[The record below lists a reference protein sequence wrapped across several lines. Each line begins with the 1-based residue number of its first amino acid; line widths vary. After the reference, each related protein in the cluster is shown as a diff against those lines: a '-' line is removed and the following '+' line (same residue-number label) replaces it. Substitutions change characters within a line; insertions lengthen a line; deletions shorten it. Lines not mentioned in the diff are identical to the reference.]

1 MNWHAVR
8 AFALFQI
15 VWIVAAVGAARGLSW
30 PGISAAAAAV
40 GLHAASA
47 KGRNGLLSIAAA
59 GALGLLGESA
69 LAVFGLLCYSA
80 PWPFEMLAPAWIVAL
95 WLAYGTTIAATR
107 QAIGSWSLPTQAML
121 GALLGPLSYLA
132 GEKCGALVLADPRW
146 LSLLATALLWATAF
160 PLLLYANGKLETAR
174 NPTFM

>member
-1 MNWHAVR
+1 MNWYAIR

-15 VWIVAAVGAARGLSW
+15 VWIVAALGAARGLSW

-40 GLHAASA
+40 ALQAASA
-47 KGRNGLLSIAAA
+47 KGRNGLLSVGAA
-59 GALGLLGESA
+59 GALGLLGESG
-69 LAVFGLLCYSA
+69 LAVFGQLHYSA

-95 WLAYGTTIAATR
+95 WLAYGTTISATR
-107 QAIGSWSLPTQAML
+107 QAIGSWSLPTQSLL
-121 GALLGPLSYLA
+121 GALLGPLSYIA

-146 LSLLATALLWATAF
+146 LSLSATALLWATAF
-160 PLLLYANGKLETAR
+160 PLLLYANEKLKPAR